1 MTSKFC
7 LEQLGQAIKFIPF
20 FLSFKDLSMSNPT
33 FISLTGSEAKETL
46 SVSPIPSFNNW
57 LIAIVDLT
65 VPDLNPPASVKPRC
79 SG

>member
-46 SVSPIPSFNNW
+46 SVS
-57 LIAIVDLT
+57 LLK
-65 VPDLNPPASVKPRC
+65 LNDNFLSSNLYPML
-79 SG
+79 